1 MLQQTIKLGTRRST
15 SALKMFPFQNT
26 VYPLVCSNLCP
37 RFGSNIDLL
46 FIRIRLSKHFLKKI
60 SRSTTHC
67 EDICLINTASP
78 LRTFAL
84 LLRTTLII
92 FAPDDSFFTLL
103 GFLCS
108 FYITPHYY
116 SLSKKT
122 KKLVVALI
130 VTGERG
136 AETEADSPYHIP
148 RLIFPSTCITVPV
161 KQHKSEF

>member
-26 VYPLVCSNLCP
+26 VYPSVCSNLCP

-78 LRTFAL
+78 FGTCAL

-92 FAPDDSFFTLL
+92 FAPDDLFFTLL

-116 SLSKKT
+116 SLSE
-122 KKLVVALI
+122 KLVAALI

-148 RLIFPSTCITVPV
+148 RLIFPSTCITVAV

>member
-1 MLQQTIKLGTRRST
+1 M
-15 SALKMFPFQNT
+15 
-26 VYPLVCSNLCP
+26 
-37 RFGSNIDLL
+37 DLL

-78 LRTFAL
+78 LRTCAL

-92 FAPDDSFFTLL
+92 FAPYDLFFPLL

-108 FYITPHYY
+108 FYKPPPPPPPHYY
-116 SLSKKT
+116 SLSEKT

>member
-1 MLQQTIKLGTRRST
+1 M
-15 SALKMFPFQNT
+15 
-26 VYPLVCSNLCP
+26 
-37 RFGSNIDLL
+37 DLL

-60 SRSTTHC
+60 SRSTRYC
-67 EDICLINTASP
+67 EDICLINKASL
-78 LRTFAL
+78 LRTCAL

-92 FAPDDSFFTLL
+92 FAPDDLFFTLL

-108 FYITPHYY
+108 FYITLHYY
-116 SLSKKT
+116 SLSEKT

-130 VTGERG
+130 VAGERG

-148 RLIFPSTCITVPV
+148 RLIFPSTCITDPV

>member
-1 MLQQTIKLGTRRST
+1 M
-15 SALKMFPFQNT
+15 N
-26 VYPLVCSNLCP
+26 
-37 RFGSNIDLL
+37 LL

-78 LRTFAL
+78 LRTCAL

-92 FAPDDSFFTLL
+92 FAPDDLFFTLL

-116 SLSKKT
+116 SLSEKT
-122 KKLVVALI
+122 EKLVAALI
-130 VTGERG
+130 VTGKRG

-161 KQHKSEF
+161 KTQVRILNFDLTN

>member
-1 MLQQTIKLGTRRST
+1 MHIAC
-15 SALKMFPFQNT
+15 SA
-26 VYPLVCSNLCP
+26 VAHAHV
-37 RFGSNIDLL
+37 
-46 FIRIRLSKHFLKKI
+46 KK
-60 SRSTTHC
+60 T
-67 EDICLINTASP
+67 P
-78 LRTFAL
+78 V
-84 LLRTTLII
+84 RTTLII
-92 FAPDDSFFTLL
+92 FAPDDLFFTLL

-116 SLSKKT
+116 SLSEKT
-122 KKLVVALI
+122 KKLVAALI